1 MNLKFKTVNSHKTSV
16 LDAFAQLNLYL
27 TKPPPTDSA
36 FRLGCGLENIPEKKK
51 KKSRRRTHKFTK
63 TQQKST
69 KQRYFSRLVLSK
81 SATRRP
87 KTVG

>member
-27 TKPPPTDSA
+27 TKPPSTDSA

-51 KKSRRRTHKFTK
+51 
-63 TQQKST
+63 QKQEKNT
-69 KQRYFSRLVLSK
+69 
-81 SATRRP
+81 
-87 KTVG
+87 